1 MNIELIQQELY
12 NLMVEA
18 ANNNEVPVSALIIKD
33 NKILT
38 KAFNKVNSTNNVLD
52 HAEIIAIKEASKK
65 LNNWRLNDCEL
76 YISLEPCDMCKE
88 VIKRSR
94 FKKVIYFAKQNS
106 EIKNKEVDYEYIND
120 NNISNYLIDFF
131 KNKR

>member
-18 ANNNEVPVSALIIKD
+18 SNNNEVPVSALIIKD
-33 NKILT
+33 NKIIS
-38 KAFNKVNSTNNVLD
+38 KAFNKVNSTNNILD

-65 LNNWRLNDCEL
+65 INNWRLNECEL

-94 FKKVIYFAKQNS
+94 FKKVIYFSKQNS
-106 EIKNKEVDYEYIND
+106 EIKNKEIDYEYIND

-131 KNKR
+131 KQRR